1 MTRFKQVRE
10 AARNLAV
17 RATGDDGEEAKLNDL
32 PSDQSQQ
39 DDADENNRNPDG
51 SAEDQVEKS
60 IKPIY
65 TKTENG
71 IYTLN
76 TESVD
81 EKKAARLAKI
91 ARAAAAREKDQ
102 AAQKEKAKQKHYA
115 ASAKSR
121 KAIDYFKKGGNKDQ
135 FGRVREDIEQ
145 VDELNLATKVKA
157 YAKRSAQAAGERADA
172 PLSGRGSE
180 KSAKKSE
187 KLQSKADR
195 MRKMIA
201 KKHGKNIARHA
212 DYQAKAKSSDRT
224 GGPIYPNVVVSPAAR
239 TRNAIRAKAQRNEE
253 IEQVDEISVK
263 KKAQAYRK
271 MRDRQ
276 ADVSYNPHT
285 GKSDMLADTPEKKR
299 ANRML
304 KRIGDKHGKDVKR
317 AVYKSQYEEVE
328 QTDESLRPASRSGIK
343 DKFVHKE
350 GLEQKLAKISESKDA
365 VEIEITENTIDDI
378 KKLTTLSQA
387 GTVRF
392 ADGSSA
398 KVSPQSAT
406 ALLQTHGNLNTNNQK
421 KFAKKLASSASEF
434 AKLEKFALQQ
444 AKLTGR
450 LYALNDL

>member
-239 TRNAIRAKAQRNEE
+239 IRNAIRAKAAADRKAK
-253 IEQVDEISVK
+253 DE
-263 KKAQAYRK
+263 A
-271 MRDRQ
+271 
-276 ADVSYNPHT
+276 
-285 GKSDMLADTPEKKR
+285 
-299 ANRML
+299 
-304 KRIGDKHGKDVKR
+304 
-317 AVYKSQYEEVE
+317 
-328 QTDESLRPASRSGIK
+328 GIK
-343 DKFVHKE
+343 ARAERIAREK
-350 GLEQKLAKISESKDA
+350 AKNK
-365 VEIEITENTIDDI
+365 
-378 KKLTTLSQA
+378 
-387 GTVRF
+387 G
-392 ADGSSA
+392 
-398 KVSPQSAT
+398 
-406 ALLQTHGNLNTNNQK
+406 
-421 KFAKKLASSASEF
+421 
-434 AKLEKFALQQ
+434 
-444 AKLTGR
+444 
-450 LYALNDL
+450 

>member
-1 MTRFKQVRE
+1 MTKFKQVRE

-17 RATGDDGEEAKLNDL
+17 TATGDDGEEAKLNDL
-32 PSDQSQQ
+32 PSDQSNL

-65 TKTENG
+65 TKTDNG
-71 IYTLN
+71 TYTLAAEAYK
-76 TESVD
+76 TPA
-81 EKKAARLAKI
+81 EKKAERLAKI
-91 ARAAAAREKDQ
+91 ARAAAAREQDQ
-102 AAQKEKAKQKHYA
+102 AAQKEKAKEKHNA

-121 KAIDYFKKGGNKDQ
+121 EAVKHFGNKDQ
-135 FGRVREDIEQ
+135 FGRP
-145 VDELNLATKVKA
+145 K
-157 YAKRSAQAAGERADA
+157 
-172 PLSGRGSE
+172 
-180 KSAKKSE
+180 
-187 KLQSKADR
+187 
-195 MRKMIA
+195 
-201 KKHGKNIARHA
+201 
-212 DYQAKAKSSDRT
+212 
-224 GGPIYPNVVVSPAAR
+224 
-239 TRNAIRAKAQRNEE
+239 NEE
-253 IEQVDEISVK
+253 VEQVDEISVK

-328 QTDESLRPASRSGIK
+328 QTDESLRQRADDSMTFGNRQAAYSTAFKKAHGRGPSKQELRDAGCGKGGDCPAGVKKYQAAMSKLRPASRSGIK

-350 GLEQKLAKISESKDA
+350 GLEQKLEKIRESKST

-398 KVSPQSAT
+398 KVTPQSAT

-444 AKLTGR
+444 AKLSGR
-450 LYALNDL
+450 LYQLNNL

>member
-65 TKTENG
+65 TKTDNG
-71 IYTLN
+71 TYTLA
-76 TESVD
+76 TEAYDVIWPD
-81 EKKAARLAKI
+81 EVADKTPAEKKAERLAKI

-121 KAIDYFKKGGNKDQ
+121 KAVKHFGNKDQ
-135 FGRVREDIEQ
+135 FGR
-145 VDELNLATKVKA
+145 
-157 YAKRSAQAAGERADA
+157 
-172 PLSGRGSE
+172 P
-180 KSAKKSE
+180 
-187 KLQSKADR
+187 
-195 MRKMIA
+195 
-201 KKHGKNIARHA
+201 KN
-212 DYQAKAKSSDRT
+212 
-224 GGPIYPNVVVSPAAR
+224 
-239 TRNAIRAKAQRNEE
+239 
-253 IEQVDEISVK
+253 
-263 KKAQAYRK
+263 
-271 MRDRQ
+271 
-276 ADVSYNPHT
+276 
-285 GKSDMLADTPEKKR
+285 
-299 ANRML
+299 
-304 KRIGDKHGKDVKR
+304 
-317 AVYKSQYEEVE
+317 EEVE
-328 QTDESLRPASRSGIK
+328 QFDEAKNKTERPDPSMKRLLSIKKQRDRLLAKGELDKRDSDRLRHINKEIKSRSAYMK
-343 DKFVHKE
+343 TNE
-350 GLEQKLAKISESKDA
+350 E

-392 ADGSSA
+392 ADGSSV
-398 KVSPQSAT
+398 KVSPETAT

-421 KFAKKLASSASEF
+421 KFAKKLSSSASEF

>member
-1 MTRFKQVRE
+1 MNQKRNLPMTRFKQVRE

-145 VDELNLATKVKA
+145 VDE
-157 YAKRSAQAAGERADA
+157 
-172 PLSGRGSE
+172 
-180 KSAKKSE
+180 
-187 KLQSKADR
+187 
-195 MRKMIA
+195 
-201 KKHGKNIARHA
+201 
-212 DYQAKAKSSDRT
+212 
-224 GGPIYPNVVVSPAAR
+224 
-239 TRNAIRAKAQRNEE
+239 
-253 IEQVDEISVK
+253 ISVK

-350 GLEQKLAKISESKDA
+350 GLEQKLAKIRESKGA
-365 VEIEITENTIDDI
+365 AEIEITENTIDDI